1 MTNTPNAAAPDRIDL
16 TTCDREAIHIPGT
29 IQPHGVLF
37 ALSGPDLHVT
47 TVSANAAQHLN
58 CEAAILLGRPLK
70 DLVDDTSLA
79 AVTNTASVRTDI
91 PTSLISVR
99 LKGVATEPWSALI
112 HKTQAGTLLEAK
124 LPRPGPTM
132 GVTDLFNSYEQ
143 ATRALHAANDTVT
156 ICTRL
161 AEEIR
166 RLTDYDRVKVYR
178 FHRDWHGEV
187 IAESNNGRLPSYLG
201 LHFPASD
208 IPAQAR
214 ELYRRNLERQI
225 PDVAYTPVA
234 LIQAD
239 PEPLDLSVSVLRS
252 VSPIHIEYLRN
263 MQVGASM
270 SVSILRHGE
279 LWGLVA
285 CHHHSAHYVSAELR
299 QAGVL
304 LSQLAAW
311 QLTLV
316 EEANTMRRSVE
327 VNAIETTLLQETTS
341 GRDYRDS
348 LLRNSNALLELMQ
361 ASGLALSSAT
371 SVTTLGATPS
381 EEPLRDLL
389 FWLSQQGPAVLETDH
404 LAHHY
409 PPAAALPEAAGILV
423 VPLGGKSDNL
433 MVWFRPEIARTVSW
447 GGDPAKPVEPG
458 TGRLNPRNSFA
469 TWTQDVHGQS
479 RPWARHEIA
488 AANSLRD
495 TIVDIILRRSLE
507 LEQINAQLM
516 RSNEE
521 LEAFAYVASH
531 DLKEPLRQ
539 IETFSTLL
547 ERVFNNGTMTNANP
561 TRWFEGIQSSSRRL
575 RLLIDDLTE
584 FSRIGR
590 HANPLG
596 PTAFM
601 GLLDD
606 VKTDLGNVIEATGAT
621 IDVTALPVVMCDRLQ
636 MQQVLQNVLSNA
648 LKYRHPDRPP
658 VIRVEAKVH
667 PAPTGADTSRFPIL
681 ELAIADNGIGFD
693 ERYRERIFE
702 PFQRLHSS
710 DDYEG
715 SGIGLAIC
723 RKIVDRHGGTIR
735 ASSRPSE
742 GSVFSIT
749 LPMRPLPKETDHP

>member
-1 MTNTPNAAAPDRIDL
+1 MTNRPNAAAPDRIDL
-16 TTCDREAIHIPGT
+16 TTCDREPIHIPGT

-37 ALSGPDLHVT
+37 ALSGPDLHLT

-58 CEAAILLGRPLK
+58 CEAATLLGRPLK

-79 AVTNTASVRTDI
+79 AVANTAGLRNDI
-91 PTSLISVR
+91 PTRLINVR
-99 LKGVATEPWSALI
+99 LKGVATAPWSALI
-112 HKTQAGTLLEAK
+112 HKTQAGMLLEAK

-132 GVTDLFNSYEQ
+132 AITDLFNRYEQ
-143 ATRALHAANDTVT
+143 ATRALHAANNTVT
-156 ICTRL
+156 ICARL

-166 RLTDYDRVKVYR
+166 RLTGYDRVKVYR
-178 FHRDWHGEV
+178 FDRDWHGEV

-239 PEPLDLSVSVLRS
+239 PEPFDLSMSVLRS

-270 SVSILRHGE
+270 SVSILRHGK

-304 LSQLAAW
+304 LCQLAAW

-316 EEANTMRRSVE
+316 EETDTMRRGVDM
-327 VNAIETTLLQETTS
+327 NAIETTLLQETTS

-361 ASGLALSSAT
+361 ASGLALSNAT

-381 EEPLRDLL
+381 EESLRDLL
-389 FWLSQQGPAVLETDH
+389 FWLSQQGPAVFETDH

-423 VPLGGKSDNL
+423 VPLGGTSDNL

-479 RPWARHEIA
+479 LPWARHEIA
-488 AANSLRD
+488 AANNLRD

-507 LEQINAQLM
+507 LEQMNAQLT

-547 ERVFNNGTMTNANP
+547 ERVFNNGKMTNANP

-584 FSRIGR
+584 FSRVGR

-596 PTAFM
+596 PTALM
-601 GLLDD
+601 GLLDN
-606 VKTDLGNVIEATGAT
+606 VKTDLGNVIEDTGAT
-621 IDVTALPVVMCDRLQ
+621 IDVTSLPVVMCDRLQ

-658 VIRVEAKVH
+658 VLKVEAKVH
-667 PAPTGADTSRFPIL
+667 PAPTGTDMSRFPIL
-681 ELAIADNGIGFD
+681 ELTIADNGIGFD

-702 PFQRLHSS
+702 PFQTLHSS

-723 RKIVDRHGGTIR
+723 RKIIDRHGGTIR
-735 ASSRPSE
+735 ASSRPRK